1 MRHIDSLSVQSAV
14 LFTQLECKHYIA
26 RAVSISTV
34 NLSQQIIRSAGQ
46 VRFQIKMLAGA
57 QCVYAA

>member
-1 MRHIDSLSVQSAV
+1 MRHIDSLSVQSTV
-14 LFTQLECKHYIA
+14 SFTQLKFKQYLA
-26 RAVSISTV
+26 RSVSICTV
-34 NLSQQIIRSAGQ
+34 NLPQQIIYIAGQ

>member
-26 RAVSISTV
+26 RAVSICTV
-34 NLSQQIIRSAGQ
+34 NLPQQIVRSAGQ
-46 VRFQIKMLAGA
+46 ARLQITTLAGA